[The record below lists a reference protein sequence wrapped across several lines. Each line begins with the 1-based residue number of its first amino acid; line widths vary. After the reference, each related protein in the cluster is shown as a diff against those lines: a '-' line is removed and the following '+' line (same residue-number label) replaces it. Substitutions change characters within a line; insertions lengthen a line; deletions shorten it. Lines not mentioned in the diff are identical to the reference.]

1 MATIWHDRLAVEPCK
16 VVIWYDHFWLAGAQC
31 CFDSPKCVVQATLF
45 SGDVSRF
52 PCCMCICVRIS
63 LVRVHCAH
71 PQWSGP
77 RLRSV
82 LLRKGCV
89 CVCTFVLVKLTHMDT

>member
-1 MATIWHDRLAVEPCK
+1 MATIWHDRFAVEPCEA
-16 VVIWYDHFWLAGAQC
+16 VIWYDHFWLAGVQC
-31 CFDSPKCVVQATLF
+31 CFDSPNCVVQATLF
-45 SGDVSRF
+45 QVMSVGSLVACAF
-52 PCCMCICVRIS
+52 VRVS

-89 CVCTFVLVKLTHMDT
+89 CVCTFVLVKLTT